1 MNLRS
6 RWALVRFL
14 ITFFTLFAGWL
25 LFTWSLDPGSIIAG
39 ILSSLTVSAVTYSI
53 FIDESEAELRAHLP
67 RLHYLLIFAGV
78 LIFNMYVA
86 SFRVLWQIVR
96 GNINPG
102 IVHFRTRLKTD
113 IARVALASSITL
125 TPGTITLDLDDD
137 HLVVHW
143 LDARTTHSRYAGR
156 LIKGAHEK
164 LLKKVWL

>member
-39 ILSSLTVSAVTYSI
+39 ILSSLTVSALTYSI
-53 FIDESEAELRAHLP
+53 FIDETEAELRAHLP

>member
-1 MNLRS
+1 MSLRS

>member
-125 TPGTITLDLDDD
+125 TPGTITLDLADD

>member
-1 MNLRS
+1 MDLKS

-25 LFTWSLDPGSIIAG
+25 LFTWSLDPGSILAG
-39 ILSSLTVSAVTYSI
+39 ILSSLMVSALTYSI
-53 FIDESEAELRAHLP
+53 FVDESEAELRAHLP
-67 RLHYLLIFAGV
+67 RLHYLVIFAAV
-78 LIFNMYVA
+78 LVFNMYVA
-86 SFRVLWQIVR
+86 SFRVLWQILR

-143 LDARTTHSRYAGR
+143 LDARTTHSRYAGK